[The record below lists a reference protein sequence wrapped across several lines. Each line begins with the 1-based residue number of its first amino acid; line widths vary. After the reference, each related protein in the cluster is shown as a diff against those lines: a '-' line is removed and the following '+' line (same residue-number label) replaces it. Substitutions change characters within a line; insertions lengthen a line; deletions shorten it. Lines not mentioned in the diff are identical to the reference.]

1 MKQTM
6 VIQVEV
12 ELDVAK
18 YRETSLPIEKK
29 YEGMTGDRVY
39 RRLQCVAGEAM
50 LQHLE
55 EYGNPDATATYR
67 A

>member
-18 YRETSLPIEKK
+18 YQATTPQVEKK
-29 YEGMTGDRVY
+29 YEGMTGERVY
-39 RRLQCVAGEAM
+39 RRLQCVAGEAILEH
-50 LQHLE
+50 LQ
-55 EYGNPDATATYR
+55 EYGNADAIATYR
-67 A
+67 E

>member
-6 VIQVEV
+6 VVQVEV

-18 YRETSLPIEKK
+18 YRAVTPQIERK

-50 LQHLE
+50 LKHLE
-55 EYGNPDATATYR
+55 EYGNADATATYR